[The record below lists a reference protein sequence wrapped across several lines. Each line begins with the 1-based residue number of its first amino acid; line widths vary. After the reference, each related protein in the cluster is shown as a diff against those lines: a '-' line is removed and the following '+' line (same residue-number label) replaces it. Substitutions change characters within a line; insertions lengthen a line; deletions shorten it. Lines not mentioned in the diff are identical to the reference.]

1 MLRTIGAVLL
11 GYAVMFLV
19 VFVLMSA
26 AFLGLGAE
34 RAFQPGSYQVSGLWT
49 VLSIA
54 IGLVAAIA
62 GGLAVAKVG
71 RARRDPLVLAG
82 LVVVLGLLMA
92 IPTLSPPEG
101 GTAVVRDASVGNLQA
116 MQKAQSPAWLAF
128 LNPVIGATGVFIGA
142 RWVRPRPERTAP
154 DLA

>member
-19 VFVLMSA
+19 VFLLMSG

-49 VLSIA
+49 VISIA
-54 IGLVAAIA
+54 IGLVAAVA
-62 GGLAVAKVG
+62 GGMATAKVG
-71 RARRDPLVLAG
+71 RARRDPLVLG
-82 LVVVLGLLMA
+82 GVVVVLGLLMA

-101 GTAVVRDASVGNLQA
+101 GTPAVRDASVGNLQA
-116 MQKAQSPAWLAF
+116 MQRAQPPAWLAF
-128 LNPVIGATGVFIGA
+128 LNPVIGAAGVFIGA
-142 RWVRPRPERTAP
+142 RRVRGREGRSAP
-154 DLA
+154 GLA